1 MRYPISGLALC
12 AALPAAA
19 VLADTGQLQSDPV
32 GFATALPGRAAPP
45 SHLAAFRPLMPPSEF
60 GSPDPRAVVAA
71 LSVQETES
79 GIRTDQFEAWRNFTE
94 ALLAV
99 MRPPKPPVHSAG
111 AFGIA
116 ATIGSDL
123 ADKGRE
129 AEALTVA
136 IGRLRSTL
144 TPDQLE
150 RAKRAELA
158 GRTEIRH
165 LGTPGGLGRP
175 APPDEA
181 QATLPGMRGPTH

>member
-1 MRYPISGLALC
+1 MRYLISVLALC

-19 VLADTGQLQSDPV
+19 VLADAGQLPSDPV

-60 GSPDPRAVVAA
+60 GSPDPRAVVTA
-71 LSVQETES
+71 LSVQETEI
-79 GIRTDQFEAWRNFTE
+79 GIRTDQLEAWRNFTE

-99 MRPPKPPVHSAG
+99 MRPPVPSAG

-136 IGRLRSTL
+136 IGKLRSTL

-158 GRTEIRH
+158 ERTEIRH
-165 LGTPGGLGRP
+165 LGAPGGLGRP
-175 APPDEA
+175 ALPDEA